1 MTKNDTIHTP
11 HLTILRGG
19 KLTPQE
25 FVKLP
30 FSEKLLHL
38 RAVPAGDKLT
48 LILADPEG
56 RRLARAMQPQ
66 ELYWTIKETGESD
79 ALLLISYA
87 SPQQLGF
94 ILDMEL
100 WEKWD
105 LSQQKALE
113 WLGYLMEGDEAR
125 LREILPELDVELLLL
140 ILMDEVIVGGG
151 IGELSSD
158 DERTGEWDHSF
169 DNMFVLRFKNPR
181 NSELIGRFLDIIF
194 RNDHHLYLILM
205 EGVRNEI
212 KSELTE
218 TAYKFR
224 SDRLADLGFPEL
236 MDALSIYALVEP
248 GQFFLSSGKELAPA
262 MGEAGLPAIIAGDS
276 LLKRV
281 LAKRGT
287 GDLYLELD
295 YLLNNALVAEGVA
308 FSDIEAMQLVFQRV
322 YGYLNIALE
331 FLSDGDKAKASTLIA
346 NEYLKRLFSLG
357 YSIVYKLRNRAE
369 KLATSKLNY
378 AAGKAFNGIM
388 AKRPRF
394 YRGLDPDTID
404 GYREFKD
411 MADVK
416 TMEEFLDSLS
426 GA

>member
-1 MTKNDTIHTP
+1 
-11 HLTILRGG
+11 
-19 KLTPQE
+19 
-25 FVKLP
+25 
-30 FSEKLLHL
+30 
-38 RAVPAGDKLT
+38 
-48 LILADPEG
+48 
-56 RRLARAMQPQ
+56 
-66 ELYWTIKETGESD
+66 
-79 ALLLISYA
+79 
-87 SPQQLGF
+87 
-94 ILDMEL
+94 
-100 WEKWD
+100 
-105 LSQQKALE
+105 
-113 WLGYLMEGDEAR
+113 MEGDEAR

-151 IGELSSD
+151 IGELASD

-194 RNDHHLYLILM
+194 RNDHYLYLILM
-205 EGVRNEI
+205 EGIRNEI

-248 GQFFLSSGKELAPA
+248 GQFSLSSGKELAPA
-262 MGEAGLPAIIAGDS
+262 IGEAGLPAIIAGDS

-308 FSDIEAMQLVFQRV
+308 FSDIETMQLVFQRV

-331 FLSDGDKAKASTLIA
+331 FLSEGDEAKAGTIIA
-346 NEYLKRLFSLG
+346 YEYLKRLFSLG
-357 YSIVYKLRNRAE
+357 YSIVYKLRNKAE
-369 KLATSKLNY
+369 GLATGKLNY
-378 AAGKAFNGIM
+378 AAGKALNGIM
-388 AKRPRF
+388 ARRPRF

-404 GYREFKD
+404 GYREFRD

-416 TMEEFLDSLS
+416 TIEAFLDSL
-426 GA
+426 GGP